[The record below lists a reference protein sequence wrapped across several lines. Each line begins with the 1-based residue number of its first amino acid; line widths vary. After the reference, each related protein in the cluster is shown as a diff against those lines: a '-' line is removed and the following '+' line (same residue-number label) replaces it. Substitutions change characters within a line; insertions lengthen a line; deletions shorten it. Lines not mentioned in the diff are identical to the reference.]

1 MYSQQIINEF
11 IDSFVSIGSGIT
23 AEKVNVLET
32 FRATE
37 TKLKDYSESL
47 NDLEKQQN
55 KINLIEF
62 GGLRS
67 KTVEILSVFDPINID
82 NNISKIYE
90 TIDFFKN
97 IENELIE
104 VSESLINVRRS
115 WNFFIEK
122 NREFKDSIFDNY
134 VNQKEQKLK
143 DTLNVINPREIGI
156 LSIDIEKAR
165 QEIELIIS
173 YISKIKDL
181 LLMNIFI
188 GDESKKIENEISMLM
203 SEYDNND
210 ISNFIE
216 KAKELIQRVE
226 DINTS
231 GEKGTVAVE
240 VVRYSNKENK
250 SIYKHT
256 LKFGDHIMKYDTFF
270 NIENPHV
277 VNTGKYVF
285 LDNFPLEGVFKGR
298 DIIESLDYN
307 DNYISAVEDFSN
319 TSIFMFSMLIILIM
333 ITTTASLFIG
343 GIAVYI
349 NFILALAGIIGFNPY
364 LASLQI
370 TSAAKFGL
378 KKIFIYS
385 KTNFIVASKG
395 EDTDMNAILLGVIQ
409 DFDNTILNEKFHNE
423 GSTY

>member
-11 IDSFVSIGSGIT
+11 IDSFVSIGTRIT

-67 KTVEILSVFDPINID
+67 KTVEILSVFDPINIE

-122 NREFKDSIFDNY
+122 NKEFKDSIFDNY

-203 SEYDNND
+203 SDYDNND

-250 SIYKHT
+250 SIFKHT